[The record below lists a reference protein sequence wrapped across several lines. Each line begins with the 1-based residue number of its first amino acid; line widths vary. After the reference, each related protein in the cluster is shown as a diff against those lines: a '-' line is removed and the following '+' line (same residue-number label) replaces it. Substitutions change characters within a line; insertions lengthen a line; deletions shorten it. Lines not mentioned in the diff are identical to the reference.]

1 MCICTRVGGYM
12 YTHVEA
18 RSGCQGSSFIT
29 PHLVFEAGSHTEP
42 ENEPG
47 VCWASEPMRSTCL
60 HTPHP
65 SHPHRSPVLESQTH
79 VTMSG
84 FSGWGWDLNSGPLLL
99 MLSQQ
104 AFFPRIHLLGAIV
117 SCFQCKLFVHSTAL
131 ICGLFCS
138 ALPWALRYRDWT

>member
-1 MCICTRVGGYM
+1 MYM
-12 YTHVEA
+12 HVEA

-65 SHPHRSPVLESQTH
+65 THPHRSPVLESQTH

-84 FSGWGWDLNSGPLLL
+84 FSGWGWGSELRSFASHAFTVSNLPTDPSPGCHSKLLPMQIVCSFNGIDLRPLLFRP
-99 MLSQQ
+99 
-104 AFFPRIHLLGAIV
+104 ALGFTVQGLNIV
-117 SCFQCKLFVHSTAL
+117 PAL
-131 ICGLFCS
+131 E
-138 ALPWALRYRDWT
+138 DTTD